1 MKITHIFHSGFLAE
15 LEKSILLFDWYTG
28 PLPDL
33 SPDKT
38 LFVFCSHSHGDH
50 YSPKIWELQ
59 KKHADVIYILD
70 EGIADAARHPEA
82 MIVYVSPHKVYRI
95 WPDRTVSVSPWDIDL
110 RDSADTSARNKDSG
124 NTSALKKDYADTSA
138 LNDKAGQKSG
148 HTDSSPQEPVI
159 TIRTLIS
166 TDMGVAFYVETE
178 GKRIYHAGDLNVW
191 FWNDEPMEDNIA
203 SEKKCREE
211 MRLLADAI
219 RPACAEERSG
229 QAKEESRLLDAAF
242 VPLDPRLEEH
252 APRCMAAFMEIL
264 GAGIVFPMHY
274 WERETE
280 TRAYLTDERISA
292 YTPLICFDKVWED
305 SSHTDQK

>member
-138 LNDKAGQKSG
+138 LNEKAGQKSG

-203 SEKKCREE
+203 SENKCREE

>member
-138 LNDKAGQKSG
+138 LNEKAGQKSG
-148 HTDSSPQEPVI
+148 LTDSSPQEPVI

-211 MRLLADAI
+211 MQLLADAI

>member
-110 RDSADTSARNKDSG
+110 LDSADTSARNKDSG

-138 LNDKAGQKSG
+138 LNEKAGQKSG

-211 MRLLADAI
+211 MQLLADAI

>member
-1 MKITHIFHSGFLAE
+1 MKITHIFHSGFLVE

-28 PLPDL
+28 SLPEL
-33 SPDKT
+33 PPDKT

-59 KKHADVIYILD
+59 KRHADVIYILD
-70 EGIADAARHPEA
+70 EGIVDAAGHREA
-82 MIVYVSPHKVYRI
+82 PVVFAAAHKVYRI

-110 RDSADTSARNKDSG
+110 AGSADIPALNKCS
-124 NTSALKKDYADTSA
+124 ADTSA
-138 LNDKAGQKSG
+138 LNERGGQKSG
-148 HTDSSPQEPVI
+148 HTDSSSREPVI

-211 MRLLADAI
+211 MQLLADAI
-219 RPACAEERSG
+219 RPACAQEKGKYGSG
-229 QAKEESRLLDAAF
+229 QAEEESRLLDAAF

-274 WERETE
+274 WEREAE

-305 SSHTDQK
+305 SSHTDQE

>member
-138 LNDKAGQKSG
+138 LNEKAGQKSG

-178 GKRIYHAGDLNVW
+178 WKRIYHAGDLNVW

-211 MRLLADAI
+211 MQLLADAI

>member
-70 EGIADAARHPEA
+70 EGIADPARHPEA

-138 LNDKAGQKSG
+138 LNEKAGQKSG

-211 MRLLADAI
+211 MQLLADAI

>member
-138 LNDKAGQKSG
+138 LNEKAGQKSG
-148 HTDSSPQEPVI
+148 HTDSSPQEPII

-211 MRLLADAI
+211 MQLLADAI

>member
-59 KKHADVIYILD
+59 KKHADVFYILD

-138 LNDKAGQKSG
+138 LNEKAGHKSG

-203 SEKKCREE
+203 SENKCREE

>member
-138 LNDKAGQKSG
+138 LNEKAGQKSG

-211 MRLLADAI
+211 MQLLADAI

>member
-1 MKITHIFHSGFLAE
+1 
-15 LEKSILLFDWYTG
+15 
-28 PLPDL
+28 
-33 SPDKT
+33 
-38 LFVFCSHSHGDH
+38 
-50 YSPKIWELQ
+50 
-59 KKHADVIYILD
+59 
-70 EGIADAARHPEA
+70 
-82 MIVYVSPHKVYRI
+82 
-95 WPDRTVSVSPWDIDL
+95 
-110 RDSADTSARNKDSG
+110 
-124 NTSALKKDYADTSA
+124 
-138 LNDKAGQKSG
+138 
-148 HTDSSPQEPVI
+148 
-159 TIRTLIS
+159 
-166 TDMGVAFYVETE
+166 MGVAFYVETE

-211 MRLLADAI
+211 MRLLADAV
-219 RPACAEERSG
+219 RPACAQERSG
-229 QAKEESRLLDAAF
+229 QAEEEPRLLDAAF

>member
-1 MKITHIFHSGFLAE
+1 MKITHIFHSGFLVE

-28 PLPDL
+28 SLPEL
-33 SPDKT
+33 PPDKR

-59 KKHADVIYILD
+59 KKHADVFYILD
-70 EGIADAARHPEA
+70 EGIADAAGHREA
-82 MIVYVSPHKVYRI
+82 PVVYTAAHKIYRI
-95 WPDRTVSVSPWDIDL
+95 WPDRTVSVSPWDTDL
-110 RDSADTSARNKDSG
+110 RDSADTSALNKDS
-124 NTSALKKDYADTSA
+124 ADTSA
-138 LNDKAGQKSG
+138 LNERSGQKSG

-159 TIRTLIS
+159 TSRTLIS

-211 MRLLADAI
+211 MRLLADAV
-219 RPACAEERSG
+219 RPACAQERSG
-229 QAKEESRLLDAAF
+229 QAEEEPRLLDAAF

>member
-138 LNDKAGQKSG
+138 LNEKAGQKSG

-211 MRLLADAI
+211 MQLLADAI

-280 TRAYLTDERISA
+280 TTAYLTDERISA